1 MLTLEGIYDGQ
12 VVRLLSKQS
21 LAANMPV
28 KILVE
33 DPFEKNEEVPVLGED
48 YSFLKV
54 AMQAKLRGPK
64 DFSENINDYLK
75 SDLEDRI
82 VPLSIQLSPDEEAL
96 LKAASR
102 QCARSP
108 NDLARQGVRELC
120 QRLMRQADQTPYEL
134 GQDLFG
140 AGQLA
145 EAPTD
150 PVKRQIWEFLHA
162 KHRRLG

>member
-1 MLTLEGIYDGQ
+1 M
-12 VVRLLSKQS
+12 
-21 LAANMPV
+21 
-28 KILVE
+28 
-33 DPFEKNEEVPVLGED
+33 GE
-48 YSFLKV
+48 
-54 AMQAKLRGPK
+54 RGLNGYIEATK
-64 DFSENINDYLK
+64 ESDF
-75 SDLEDRI
+75 EDRI
-82 VPLSIQLSPDEEAL
+82 MPLSIQLSPDEEAL

-162 KHRRLG
+162 KHRHLG